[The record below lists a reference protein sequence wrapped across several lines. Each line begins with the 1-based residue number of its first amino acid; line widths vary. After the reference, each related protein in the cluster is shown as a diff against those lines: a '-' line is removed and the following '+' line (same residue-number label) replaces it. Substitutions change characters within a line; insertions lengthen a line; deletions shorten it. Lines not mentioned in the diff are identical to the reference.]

1 MGRPR
6 KRQFIETTKDDS
18 VPNPTVEPLEAGQ
31 PPFAMN
37 DYGYLGDA
45 DIAQPFYI
53 DAQSGFGLPPE
64 AAEQA
69 SVPTLTA
76 GNRDGPGD
84 LWHFG
89 DRMNIGNI
97 NFDSNPDGVIDPGLD
112 QTPALSS
119 GSNRSASDDGGSPP
133 QTSLAPCSCLASMYL
148 ALASLQQ
155 LPTDIVLA
163 LKTVREAG
171 MTASATVWCPQCGSI
186 LIEKPKPPIEAFQ
199 NTMLLGTLIPVI
211 ANAYRRLLD
220 MIDAETDAAVAL
232 GQTKTFKFHD
242 YGGLCANNQQSIQET
257 MACIEKEMMFNP
269 VEMPPVQW
277 RTTVRALLRVDIYG
291 HDQDGF
297 KHRGLRPLVAEIEQ
311 RQRARHAWLD
321 LHPEAG
327 NLEVGFGIK
336 HKTACLGEHTHGCLQ
351 ILEMAKL
358 AIDELVIA

>member
-18 VPNPTVEPLEAGQ
+18 VLNPTVEPFEPGQ
-31 PPFAMN
+31 LPWAMN
-37 DYGYLGDA
+37 DNGYPSDT

-53 DAQSGFGLPPE
+53 NAESGFELPSE
-64 AAEQA
+64 AAKQA
-69 SVPTLTA
+69 SGPTLTA
-76 GNRDGPGD
+76 DKGDGYGD
-84 LWHFG
+84 LWHLG
-89 DRMNIGNI
+89 DRMNFGNI
-97 NFDSNPDGVIDPGLD
+97 DFDSSPDGTIDP
-112 QTPALSS
+112 PALSS
-119 GSNRSASDDGGSPP
+119 GSNPSTSDDGGSPS
-133 QTSLAPCSCLASMYL
+133 QKSLAPCSCLASMYL

-211 ANAYRRLLD
+211 ANAYKRLLE

-242 YGGLCANNQQSIQET
+242 YGGLCRKNQQSIQET
-257 MACIEKEMMFNP
+257 MACIEKEMMFYP
-269 VEMPPVQW
+269 VEMPPMQW

-297 KHRGLRPLVAEIEQ
+297 RHRGLRPLVAEIEQ
-311 RQRARHAWLD
+311 RQRARHTWLE
-321 LHPEAG
+321 LHPDAG
-327 NLEVGFGIK
+327 NIEVGLGIK
-336 HKTACLGEHTHGCLQ
+336 HKSACLGEQTYGCLQ